1 MLPEEKARVIIDRM
15 FEEAGWKVVDRSGYA
30 PNMTAVAIREGLLK
44 GNREADYLLFLNGK
58 AVGILEAKR
67 VEVDINSDVVK
78 EQATLY
84 TRRCPSW
91 CQAWFPKEPLPIAYV
106 ANSKEI
112 MFYDTRKSNSD
123 FEYCNKIHRPKEIA
137 RMLGLQDD
145 YVGLPTLNPKGL
157 RDCQYEAITELEKSF
172 RAGESRALMSC
183 PGSTGTI
190 WVSRQRMSSARS
202 V

>member
-91 CQAWFPKEPLPIAYV
+91 CQAWFPKIPLPLADV
-106 ANSKEI
+106 AIKE
-112 MFYDTRKSNSD
+112 SL
-123 FEYCNKIHRPKEIA
+123 C
-137 RMLGLQDD
+137 
-145 YVGLPTLNPKGL
+145 L
-157 RDCQYEAITELEKSF
+157 RYRGC
-172 RAGESRALMSC
+172 
-183 PGSTGTI
+183 
-190 WVSRQRMSSARS
+190 RQTYQLCL
-202 V
+202 